1 MLVFARLKRQ
11 KGINLLQKK
20 ETLKYTD
27 MDIVDILIEDSAKIM
42 NLEIADRQKLQT
54 AASEVKR
61 KEKLTFSDF
70 RRFAEF
76 GFPLITILANIT
88 KKPSQTV
95 INNIYSGLFSYSDFC
110 CAISV
115 FAQDIKLRTQK

>member
-1 MLVFARLKRQ
+1 
-11 KGINLLQKK
+11 
-20 ETLKYTD
+20 
-27 MDIVDILIEDSAKIM
+27 MDIVNILIEDSAKIM
-42 NLEIADRQKLQT
+42 NLDTADRQKLQT
-54 AASEVKR
+54 AASEIRR
-61 KEKLTFSDF
+61 KGMLTFSDF

-95 INNIYSGLFSYSDFC
+95 IDNIKLGLYSYSDFC

-115 FAQDIKLRTQK
+115 FAQELNRRI

>member
-1 MLVFARLKRQ
+1 
-11 KGINLLQKK
+11 
-20 ETLKYTD
+20 
-27 MDIVDILIEDSAKIM
+27 MDIVYILIEDTAKII
-42 NLEIADRQKLQT
+42 NLDTADRQKLQV
-54 AASEVKR
+54 AASEVRR
-61 KEKLTFSDF
+61 KGMLAFSDL

-95 INNIYSGLFSYSDFC
+95 LDNIKLGLFSYSDFC